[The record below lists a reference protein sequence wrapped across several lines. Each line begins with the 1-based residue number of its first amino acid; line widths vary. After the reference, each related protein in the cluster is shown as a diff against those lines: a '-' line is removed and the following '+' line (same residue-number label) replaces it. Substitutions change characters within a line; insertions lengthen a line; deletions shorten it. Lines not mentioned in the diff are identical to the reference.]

1 MSINDGVMVL
11 RRANVEAGLHPGD
24 LLMEI
29 KTATFV
35 NGTVEVPTSFEN
47 GQIVAVFA
55 MRNGLVTIAAD
66 GTGAVACATDKVVT
80 TGAITLVTTVNTY
93 ALDVTVLIIGRPKI

>member
-1 MSINDGVMVL
+1 MSVHDGMMVL
-11 RRANVEAGLHPGD
+11 RQANTENGLHPGD
-24 LLMEI
+24 LLVEI
-29 KTATFV
+29 KTATLA

-66 GTGAVACATDKVVT
+66 GTGAIACASDLVVT
-80 TGAITLVTTVNTY
+80 SGAITVVTTVNTY
-93 ALDVTVLIIGRPKI
+93 ALDITVLIIGRPKI